1 MCFYLLYIFSAQGA
15 HSWFGFITLNRG
27 CIYSGSIIRYQVY
40 IIWCIGTGFCRCR
53 FLLQVY
59 IVHIYLKYI
68 EYMFIPVLVVYRVF
82 IYLMAI
88 FSLYSEYIY
97 YICIYLDILLQ
108 WTDAAS
114 RLWLE
119 VVPI

>member
-1 MCFYLLYIFSAQGA
+1 
-15 HSWFGFITLNRG
+15 
-27 CIYSGSIIRYQVY
+27 
-40 IIWCIGTGFCRCR
+40 
-53 FLLQVY
+53 
-59 IVHIYLKYI
+59 
-68 EYMFIPVLVVYRVF
+68 MFIPVLVVYRVF